1 MSNYCLENVKKRQCH
16 QYHLHLLQHGVNDE
30 MVVYL
35 DGGAIGKAH
44 HHYQGQ
50 AGLQKEGFYN
60 CNKFWFGCTMDVD
73 IYLPNFTNFC

>member
-1 MSNYCLENVKKRQCH
+1 MNVSNYCLENVKN
-16 QYHLHLLQHGVNDE
+16 VNAISIIFILYNIA
-30 MVVYL
+30 YL
-35 DGGAIGKAH
+35 DGGATGKAH

-50 AGLQKEGFYN
+50 AGLQKEDFYN

>member
-1 MSNYCLENVKKRQCH
+1 MSHSDERSISEEISP
-16 QYHLHLLQHGVNDE
+16 GMDE

-50 AGLQKEGFYN
+50 AGLQKEDFYN
-60 CNKFWFGCTMDVD
+60 CNKFWF
-73 IYLPNFTNFC
+73 